1 MSGWLVPACLDRLD
15 AEVAY
20 RAGEQASRA
29 CDGSH
34 WMRLPKELTELAQ
47 FTDTRFRPAWEFLR
61 ITNIFLFGFGRCYES
76 RYKGHVFRYYKDC
89 HWTAQN
95 NSSRIYIEK
104 RIKLFHSRPLNLGL
118 QCYFNVSQISLFRIT
133 VSEARNIFAAK
144 LGTGLNGLQC
154 YAAETRAAQA
164 LLSRSKTA
172 AALGKLVDLVQN
184 LSGRLVLVDEGVMI
198 FFSRNPDQNMLD
210 TLHELSTALSESK
223 LLPDQRTYRTLSVG
237 YLLVTLGFLF
247 ALTVLML
254 MMMR

>member
-1 MSGWLVPACLDRLD
+1 
-15 AEVAY
+15 
-20 RAGEQASRA
+20 
-29 CDGSH
+29 
-34 WMRLPKELTELAQ
+34 MRLPKELTELAQ
-47 FTDTRFRPAWEFLR
+47 FTDTRFRPEWEFLR
-61 ITNIFLFGFGRCYES
+61 ITNIFLMVFGRCYES

-89 HWTAQN
+89 YWTGEN
-95 NSSRIYIEK
+95 HTNRIYIEK

-118 QCYFNVSQISLFRIT
+118 QCYFNLSQISLYRLS
-133 VSEARNIFAAK
+133 VSESRNIFASQ
-144 LGTGLNGLQC
+144 LGIGLNGLQC
-154 YAAETRAAQA
+154 YAAETRPARA

-198 FFSRNPDQNMLD
+198 FFSQKPDQKMLD

-247 ALTVLML
+247 ALTVLMIL
-254 MMMR
+254 GFWDLLP